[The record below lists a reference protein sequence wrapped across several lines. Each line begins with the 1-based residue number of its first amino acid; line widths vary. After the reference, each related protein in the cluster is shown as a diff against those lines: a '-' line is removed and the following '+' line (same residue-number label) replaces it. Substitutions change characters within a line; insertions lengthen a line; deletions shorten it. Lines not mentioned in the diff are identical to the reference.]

1 MSVPHDFNAKRV
13 ARATSERA
21 FTLGPF
27 TFKRRMS
34 VPPEVIAGFRE
45 SVTES
50 GDDDRKHIVSAET
63 LIASVT
69 EGNAVRTADGTVVP
83 FADAWRFLRFE
94 GDEYGV
100 LDIDDLLSLSRWLVE
115 GAVERP
121 TGSPSDSSN
130 GSPTPATGMI
140 STGIS
145 PSAEPA
151 STISTPDGLSMRPT
165 PA

>member
-1 MSVPHDFNAKRV
+1 MSAPHDFNAKRV

-34 VPPEVIAGFRE
+34 VPPETIANFRQ

-50 GDDDRKHIVSAET
+50 GDDDRKHITSAES
-63 LIASVT
+63 LIAAVSEDTVT
-69 EGNAVRTADGTVVP
+69 RTATGETLP
-83 FADAWRFLRFE
+83 FAEAWQFMRFE

-100 LDIDDLLSLSRWLVE
+100 LDVDDLLSLSRWLVE

-121 TGSPSDSSN
+121 TGQPSDSSN
-130 GSPTPATGMI
+130 GSPTPQTGMI

-145 PSAEPA
+145 PSAEPV